1 MKTWL
6 TVAEAARY
14 ADAGNGSAG
23 LAHDAGSTTPRSGR
37 PQTGCL
43 QGRPAD
49 GS

>member
-6 TVAEAARY
+6 TVSEAARY
-14 ADAGNGSAG
+14 AEAGNGGAG

-37 PQTGCL
+37 PRTGRL
-43 QGRPAD
+43 QRRPAD